1 VGSVLHLSDDERYRS
16 LNDCVCVGE
25 VRARDE
31 GGSLLVMDVAELI
44 WEPVAE

>member
-25 VRARDE
+25 VRARDK
-31 GGSLLVMDVAELI
+31 GASLLVRDVAELVR
-44 WEPVAE
+44 EPVAE